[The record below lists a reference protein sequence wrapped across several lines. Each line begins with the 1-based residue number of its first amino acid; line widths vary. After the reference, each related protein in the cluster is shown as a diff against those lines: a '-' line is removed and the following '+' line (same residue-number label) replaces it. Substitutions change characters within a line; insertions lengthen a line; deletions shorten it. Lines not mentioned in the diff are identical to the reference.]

1 VYSSRGSG
9 YQVGFLRSARR
20 SLDLERDGKV
30 KCAREGGMAAS
41 MQGGGSGPELE
52 KSATVSLPSGF
63 GK

>member
-1 VYSSRGSG
+1 VYSFRGSSH
-9 YQVGFLRSARR
+9 QVGLLRSARR

-41 MQGGGSGPELE
+41 MQGGGSGPE
-52 KSATVSLPSGF
+52 KSAAASLPSVL